1 MVIKLGSKG
10 NKVKELQ
17 RFLGINDDG
26 KFGPNTE
33 KEVKKWQKDNGLL
46 DDGIVGPKT
55 MEKMGLN
62 TTPKPKKTTKNANFD
77 VSVLSG
83 HIPDSVLQQMEVVVN
98 KYGINTPLRMAHFL
112 SQCSHE
118 SGNFKVTEE
127 NLKYSA
133 KGLERIFKKYFP
145 DGLAEQYAFKPE
157 KIANLV
163 YGNRMGNGNVASGEG
178 YKFRGRG
185 YIQLTGKNNYKA
197 FSDSM
202 EIDFVENPNLV
213 ATDYPLVSA
222 GWFFQN
228 CLSKADLGANEVAV
242 KAVTKCVNGGYN
254 GLAHRLEMFNHF
266 YSILN

>member
-33 KEVKKWQKDNGLL
+33 KQVKKWQKDNGLL

-98 KYGINTPLRMAHFL
+98 KYGSVPPRLRSRL
-112 SQCSHE
+112 
-118 SGNFKVTEE
+118 
-127 NLKYSA
+127 LK
-133 KGLERIFKKYFP
+133 RTI
-145 DGLAEQYAFKPE
+145 
-157 KIANLV
+157 
-163 YGNRMGNGNVASGEG
+163 ASG
-178 YKFRGRG
+178 
-185 YIQLTGKNNYKA
+185 L
-197 FSDSM
+197 
-202 EIDFVENPNLV
+202 P
-213 ATDYPLVSA
+213 
-222 GWFFQN
+222 
-228 CLSKADLGANEVAV
+228 
-242 KAVTKCVNGGYN
+242 
-254 GLAHRLEMFNHF
+254 
-266 YSILN
+266 